1 MQKKLDKAKKLYY
14 NINVINREEL
24 KKMRRKS
31 LRRRKIE
38 AITNLVGTIILLLA
52 LIKFGF
58 WVINGAEKENARST
72 PSYMQSVK

>member
-1 MQKKLDKAKKLYY
+1 
-14 NINVINREEL
+14 
-24 KKMRRKS
+24 MRRKS

-72 PSYMQSVK
+72 PSYMQSVKWGGGGLPASKNKKQKNKKTLTK